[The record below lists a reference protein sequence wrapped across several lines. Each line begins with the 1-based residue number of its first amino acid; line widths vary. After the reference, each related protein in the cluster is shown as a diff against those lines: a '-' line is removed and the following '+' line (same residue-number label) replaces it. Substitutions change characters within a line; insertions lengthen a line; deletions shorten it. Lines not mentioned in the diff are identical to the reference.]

1 MPSAAG
7 DQGDL
12 QMVECE
18 RYRVGSQPWRLELAS
33 AAALVMDFHAHL
45 CTDEIIGFLGGTYDA
60 SARVLRVAR
69 ALPARRLHL
78 GGTGRN
84 ASVEVELDPESVP
97 EIVDA
102 LDADGLRVVGWYHS
116 HPVFV
121 THPSLRDVENQAN
134 YQGLFEG
141 APIRDGDGDGDEDRA
156 GAGAA
161 PFVGGIVGPYDAE
174 NADATSD
181 VRWFHVVDGGGG
193 DARPFELECVGA
205 GCSSV
210 SPNVLADMR
219 GLADLFAGKKKSNTG
234 EGGDGVSGG
243 VSGVPGDVPG
253 DAGTPVSPGTPV
265 VAADESA
272 DRVDLSRVWRDGL
285 SRADKLEKSLASRLP
300 ESWSR
305 AARDGYVKG
314 VVRYLKDAW
323 GVARD
328 ETVNAETEA
337 TPE

>member
-18 RYRVGSQPWRLELAS
+18 RYREGRAGDAGAQPWRLELAS

-60 SARVLRVAR
+60 NARILRVAR

-84 ASVEVELDPESVP
+84 ASVEVELDPECVP

-141 APIRDGDGDGDEDRA
+141 ASIRDGDGV

-161 PFVGGIVGPYDAE
+161 PFVGGIVGPYNDE

-181 VRWFHVVDGGGG
+181 VRWFHVVDGGSG

-205 GCSSV
+205 GCSTV

-219 GLADLFAGKKKSNTG
+219 ELADHFAGKKKSKTG
-234 EGGDGVSGG
+234 KGGDGVSDG
-243 VSGVPGDVPG
+243 VSGVSG
-253 DAGTPVSPGTPV
+253 DAGKPASPGTPV
-265 VAADESA
+265 VAADESV
-272 DRVDLSRVWRDGL
+272 DRVNLSRVWRDGL

-323 GVARD
+323 GVGRD

-337 TPE
+337 TEAIPE